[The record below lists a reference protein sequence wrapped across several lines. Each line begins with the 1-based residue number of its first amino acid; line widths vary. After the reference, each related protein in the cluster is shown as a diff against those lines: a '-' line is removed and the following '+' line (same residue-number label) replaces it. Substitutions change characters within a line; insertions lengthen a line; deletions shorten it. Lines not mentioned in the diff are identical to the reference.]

1 MRIKGDEEVLRL
13 SNKFDKIKAKTFSD
27 LIVDEKEIDNDEVMD
42 AADMPETEAAF
53 EDDMTA
59 ETKCAA
65 QSEVKSVE
73 MTSSIVKR
81 LRQRSGKC

>member
-1 MRIKGDEEVLRL
+1 MD
-13 SNKFDKIKAKTFSD
+13 TTD
-27 LIVDEKEIDNDEVMD
+27 L
-42 AADMPETEAAF
+42 PETEAAF

-81 LRQRSGKC
+81 LRQRSGKMLIFMNLGALIITKSFARAFIKLL